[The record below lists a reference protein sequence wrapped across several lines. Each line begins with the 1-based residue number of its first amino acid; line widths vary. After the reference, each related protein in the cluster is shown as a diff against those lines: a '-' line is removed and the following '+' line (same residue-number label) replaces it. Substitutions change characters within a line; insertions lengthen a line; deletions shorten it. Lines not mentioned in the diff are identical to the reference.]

1 MVAGSARATESST
14 RRPRRETCDTR
25 AVTGRAHRRAMNT
38 PSGPRTSSSVSISC
52 PWCDAPLAV
61 EDAFTAPSVRCDA
74 CATSVDFAPVEAT
87 AASPLIAAAA

>member
-1 MVAGSARATESST
+1 
-14 RRPRRETCDTR
+14 
-25 AVTGRAHRRAMNT
+25 MNT
-38 PSGPRTSSSVSISC
+38 SSAPRTSSSVSISC

-74 CATSVDFAPVEAT
+74 CATSVDFAPFEA